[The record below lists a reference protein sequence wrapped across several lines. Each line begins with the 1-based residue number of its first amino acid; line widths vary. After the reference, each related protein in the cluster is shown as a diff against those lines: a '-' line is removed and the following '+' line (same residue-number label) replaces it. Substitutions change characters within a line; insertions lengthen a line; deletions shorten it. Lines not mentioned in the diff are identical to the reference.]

1 MTPGET
7 MAREALA
14 TWEKV
19 AGTFSDSLVRD
30 PRNLELGASM
40 LRLGLMW
47 KRTTDQFIG
56 QMFAL
61 ALQGPG
67 RGSNR

>member
-14 TWEKV
+14 TWEKA
-19 AGTFSDSLVRD
+19 AGSFSESLVRD

-40 LRLGLMW
+40 LRLSLMW
-47 KRTTDQFIG
+47 KRTADQFVGHMIA
-56 QMFAL
+56 MAL
-61 ALQGPG
+61 KGPSSG
-67 RGSNR
+67 NNP

>member
-1 MTPGET
+1 

-19 AGTFSDSLVRD
+19 AGTFSDSMVRD

-47 KRTTDQFIG
+47 KRTTDQFVGHLIS
-56 QMFAL
+56 M

-67 RGSNR
+67 AGSSK